1 MRSFA
6 QPAAAAPPPAPPA
19 PPAPGAESQST
30 PEVLQVADQ
39 VVKDLA
45 YGYMQ
50 AWLKELLA
58 EEAAPI
64 Y

>member
-1 MRSFA
+1 LRSFA

-45 YGYMQ
+45 YGYIYAGM
-50 AWLKELLA
+50 A
-58 EEAAPI
+58 EGAAG
-64 Y
+64 

>member
-1 MRSFA
+1 
-6 QPAAAAPPPAPPA
+6 
-19 PPAPGAESQST
+19 
-30 PEVLQVADQ
+30 VLQVADQ

-64 Y
+64 LNEYGHFQVGLTGRR